1 MGKRLCAW
9 EIHKFVHFVTGRW
22 IVAALLARLK
32 KLESD
37 VRYQECPKD
46 DEPEFRYVPGEVPI
60 LISAPHGAV
69 HTRAGRLKEEDE
81 FTAGIARL
89 VAELTNTHVLY
100 ARRISRTDPNWDSDA
115 PYKDQLR
122 KIVEDAKI
130 RFVLD
135 LHGASAKRKFGVA
148 LGTMNGES
156 CPEHHKQIVQ
166 RLENCGF
173 GANGSGLDRLD
184 VDNEFTGK
192 GRPGQNTIIRFA
204 WEELGTPAA
213 QVELHASL
221 RIVERRSDA
230 SQEQPFE
237 GEASK
242 IEKVI
247 CALAGLVRSGVLL

>member
-1 MGKRLCAW
+1 M
-9 EIHKFVHFVTGRW
+9 
-22 IVAALLARLK
+22 AALLARLK
-32 KLESD
+32 ELESD

-46 DEPEFRYVPGEVPI
+46 DEPEFQYVPGEVPI

-69 HTRAGRLKEEDE
+69 HTRAGKLKEEDE

-100 ARRISRTDPNWDSDA
+100 ARRISGTDPNWDSDA
-115 PYKDQLR
+115 PYKERLR

-135 LHGASAKRKFGVA
+135 LHGASARWKFGIA
-148 LGTMNGES
+148 LGTMNGDS
-156 CPEHHKQIVQ
+156 CPDHHEQIIQ

-192 GRPGQNTIIRFA
+192 GMPDQNTVIRFA

-247 CALAGLVRSGVLL
+247 CALAGLVRSEVLL